1 MPPIHVLES
10 GLLQNSNTKKKG
22 PKLLGV
28 VSVCTA
34 LIHRKKKSSL
44 LFFTCSILNRIFQK
58 TLYCSS
64 VIDRYL
70 SPGCRHDAPASFVDM
85 TSFAVL
91 VRVSREASG
100 HVFLLYPSLTILQTL
115 LPLDSVLWRQD
126 VFFLPDQ
133 LERSGSI

>member
-22 PKLLGV
+22 PELLGV

-44 LFFTCSILNRIFQK
+44 SLFTCSILNRIFQK

-115 LPLDSVLWRQD
+115 LPPGTLFPLWSQFPR
-126 VFFLPDQ
+126 
-133 LERSGSI
+133 